1 MIKDCPKCRK
11 KKVIMGLGENIAGNT
26 WSDTIAFTANQ
37 KMANFYTFT
46 YSNFVQQLLP
56 PRWRKLKHQS
66 WLTALFS
73 PLQWLHDLFFNN
85 YIDYDLN
92 AVYTY
97 FVSGSLIANKGDLI
111 RFIDNSVWECQTN
124 NTHVNLDNP
133 INGSLYNPVNW
144 YKILNDSIGIWER
157 KNYNCQKMTFEY
169 LLNRY
174 FNPTNDPNK
183 IYITNNNTRLLLTAM
198 SGVL

>member
-1 MIKDCPKCRK
+1 
-11 KKVIMGLGENIAGNT
+11 
-26 WSDTIAFTANQ
+26 
-37 KMANFYTFT
+37 MANFYTFT

-56 PRWRKLKHQS
+56 PRWRKPKHQS

-97 FVSGSLIANKGDLI
+97 FVSGSGSLIANKGDLI

-124 NTHVNLDNP
+124 GTTVATNNP
-133 INGSLYNPVNW
+133 ILGGSGYTATDW
-144 YKILNDSIGIWER
+144 YQILTDSIGIWER

-183 IYITNNNTRLLLTAM
+183 IYITNNNTTQIAFLVGASATNTAM
-198 SGVL
+198 VGTSAYYSTPNINQFYTGPYT